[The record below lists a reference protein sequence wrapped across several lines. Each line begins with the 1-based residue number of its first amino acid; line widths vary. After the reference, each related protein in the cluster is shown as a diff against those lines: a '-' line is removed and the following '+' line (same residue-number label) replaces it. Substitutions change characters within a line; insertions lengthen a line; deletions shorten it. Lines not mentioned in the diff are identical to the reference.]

1 MHKFVIRRDDFAFLI
16 LVLIL
21 IFLIMCP
28 MPKTNV
34 DLNGKSKDRAILS
47 MKSKQI
53 QPGHLRELE
62 SIDIMDREGS
72 PEVAFPHINT
82 YKPQHNSGTLSNQSY
97 SDLGTELRNVNN
109 WITVNHDVY
118 GTRNSPQTI
127 INKNNVA
134 MLQLKWRLINDAEI
148 QDPPIV
154 IGDSGYV
161 QDYAGAV
168 IAFDTHT
175 GEVIWKLQAGTGPT
189 MGLAFND
196 GIIFASTAYNANVLA
211 INATSGKVVWKSHV
225 LGDSKAGY
233 NIPTFPIVW
242 RNYVIVGSAGH
253 DDTSSGVVTVRGN
266 ITALNRTNG
275 NVIWE
280 LQTTVGDWVN
290 SQSAPAYNAG
300 ANDWSGGSV
309 DPETGT
315 IHLPI
320 GSASPNFNATSRQS
334 PNLYSN
340 HMIAVNITNGKIIW
354 ATPFIAHGTVLNV
367 PVPDTH
373 DWDTSWESSISKVT
387 YDNGTQK
394 KLVIGHDKMGNVIAM
409 DATIGKEVWWRTIG
423 PHYNTESIP
432 SRNGSGMIW
441 FYGISNYHAVD
452 DASKTLYISA
462 TNRGVNYFTDGI
474 AGHKK
479 TAPHTI
485 QDGLRNGTIIAMNL
499 LNGKVKW
506 QYATKFPP
514 RVSPL
519 VTNKIVIAGY
529 IPFADKTKTT
539 SNHAK
544 ATSSGIILALDKE
557 TGSKLWEYDLQA
569 PIGQVGPSI
578 GDGML
583 FVPTG
588 KIYNSQHKVSTNG
601 EGSLAAF
608 GLP

>member
-1 MHKFVIRRDDFAFLI
+1 M
-16 LVLIL
+16 
-21 IFLIMCP
+21 
-28 MPKTNV
+28 
-34 DLNGKSKDRAILS
+34 
-47 MKSKQI
+47 
-53 QPGHLRELE
+53 
-62 SIDIMDREGS
+62 
-72 PEVAFPHINT
+72 
-82 YKPQHNSGTLSNQSY
+82 
-97 SDLGTELRNVNN
+97 
-109 WITVNHDVY
+109 
-118 GTRNSPQTI
+118 
-127 INKNNVA
+127 
-134 MLQLKWRLINDAEI
+134 
-148 QDPPIV
+148 
-154 IGDSGYV
+154 
-161 QDYAGAV
+161 
-168 IAFDTHT
+168 
-175 GEVIWKLQAGTGPT
+175 
-189 MGLAFND
+189 
-196 GIIFASTAYNANVLA
+196 
-211 INATSGKVVWKSHV
+211 
-225 LGDSKAGY
+225 
-233 NIPTFPIVW
+233 
-242 RNYVIVGSAGH
+242 
-253 DDTSSGVVTVRGN
+253 
-266 ITALNRTNG
+266 
-275 NVIWE
+275 IWE

-290 SQSAPAYNAG
+290 SRSAPAYNAG

-309 DPETGT
+309 DP
-315 IHLPI
+315 
-320 GSASPNFNATSRQS
+320 
-334 PNLYSN
+334 
-340 HMIAVNITNGKIIW
+340 
-354 ATPFIAHGTVLNV
+354 
-367 PVPDTH
+367 
-373 DWDTSWESSISKVT
+373 
-387 YDNGTQK
+387 
-394 KLVIGHDKMGNVIAM
+394 VIAM
-409 DATIGKEVWWRTIG
+409 DATTGKEVWWRTIG

-601 EGSLAAF
+601 EGSLARLWTTVIELCFVSVALLVMIVYLIF
-608 GLP
+608 LIKIQSE